1 MTFLVLLA
9 LLYFL
14 PSIIGRNKRAAGA
27 IFLVNFLAGWTV
39 IGWFI
44 ALIWACMAD
53 ERQVLVYAGGVH
65 YCSRCGTPQ
74 FVGTRFCSACG
85 RVI

>member
-1 MTFLVLLA
+1 MTFFVLIA

-14 PSIIGRNKRAAGA
+14 PAIIGRNKRSAGM
-27 IFLVNFLAGWTV
+27 IFLLNFLAGWTV

-44 ALIWACMAD
+44 ALVWACTA
-53 ERQVLVYAGGVH
+53 EPQPVLAYVSGVH

-74 FVGTRFCSACG
+74 FVGARFCGGCG